1 MASIGIIKT
10 SSKVTAVKVLIEDTK
25 SSNGKKP
32 EIMTSVQLK
41 LIPSAMRKIRSNTK
55 DKPKPMRIKAM
66 PDTILKTSPR
76 KTNNGPNIFAKV
88 SNTTAK
94 SLNGIMMIFMKGF
107 SSPSTTLS
115 LFLKLVSMLLKVMGS
130 PSIFIFSVIETAS
143 GVMIHRTK

>member
-1 MASIGIIKT
+1 MASIGTIKI
-10 SSKVTAVKVLIEDTK
+10 SNKVTAVRVLMEETK

-32 EIMTSVQLK
+32 EIMISVQLR
-41 LIPSAMRKIRSNTK
+41 LIPSAIRKIRSSKK
-55 DKPKPMRIKAM
+55 DKPKPVTIKPIPNA
-66 PDTILKTSPR
+66 ILKTSPR
-76 KTNNGPNIFAKV
+76 KANNGPNIFAKV

-94 SLNGIMMIFMKGF
+94 SLKGIMMIFMKGF
-107 SSPSTTLS
+107 SSPPATLS